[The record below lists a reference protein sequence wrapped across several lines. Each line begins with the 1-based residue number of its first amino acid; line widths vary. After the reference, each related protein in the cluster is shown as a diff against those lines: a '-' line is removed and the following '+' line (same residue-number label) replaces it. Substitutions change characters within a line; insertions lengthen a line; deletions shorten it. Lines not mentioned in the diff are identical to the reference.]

1 MVERRNV
8 QLIIDNV
15 DRTEHLVPGTLSIED
30 AIGERSTCAFALVD
44 ETGEL
49 SAIIKPG
56 ETVEIW
62 ADGVKVFGGSIDK
75 PRSSRTP
82 AGSLRWTIDCVDWH
96 QIPDRRIVAE
106 TYENQTA
113 DAIVRDIVDKY
124 LAAEGITYTAESIQE
139 GPLVVECVFNY
150 VPATTCLDTL
160 AERAGYSWWID
171 PHKVLHFVAR
181 ATYLAPWHLDEN
193 APISDLQVED
203 NRHGYRNR
211 QYVKAGKD
219 VTDPQTEVFRGDGAS
234 RTWTVG
240 FPIAKVP
247 AVKVNGV
254 PKSVGIKGI
263 EEGKDFYWNK
273 GDPIITQDS
282 EAPVLTPTDVL
293 EVTYQGLFDI
303 VVLTDDYAAI
313 EERRA
318 VEGGTGYYE
327 AVDDEPYLSSREAAI
342 QSANAKLRKHAH
354 LPKVIT
360 FSTWEPGLRPGQIIL
375 ANRPGDRLNNE
386 DFLIDQVTF
395 SEVGSDFYQYHIRAV
410 SGESLGGWATFFK
423 QMATRGQAFVIREN
437 IREDQVL
444 IRLVQSQEAWHWT
457 EAMPVTVHACPI
469 PSEHLYPS
477 QTLYPC

>member
-1 MVERRNV
+1 MAEKRNV
-8 QLIIDNV
+8 QIVIDNIDCTGYLV
-15 DRTEHLVPGTLSIED
+15 DGTLTIED
-30 AIGERSTCAFALVD
+30 AIGERSTCSFSLLDKTADL
-44 ETGEL
+44 L
-49 SAIIKPG
+49 AILKAG

-62 ADGVKVFGGSIDK
+62 ADGVKVYGGSIDK
-75 PRSSRTP
+75 PKSRRTP
-82 AGSLRWTIDCVDWH
+82 AGTLTWTIDCVDWH
-96 QIPDRRIVAE
+96 QICDRRIIAE
-106 TYENQTA
+106 TYENTLA
-113 DAIVRDIVDKY
+113 GAIVRDLVNKY
-124 LAAEGITYTAESIQE
+124 LAAEGITAAESIQD

-150 VPATTCLDTL
+150 VSATTCLDTL
-160 AERAGYSWWID
+160 AERAGFSWWVD
-171 PHKVLHFVAR
+171 PNKVLHFVER
-181 ATYLAPWHLDEN
+181 ATYMAPWALDEE
-193 APISDLQVED
+193 AKISDLNVED
-203 NRHGYRNR
+203 SRQGYRNR

-219 VTDPQTEVFRGDGAS
+219 VTDPQVESFKGDGAT

-247 AVKVNGV
+247 TIKVNGV
-254 PKSVGIKGI
+254 PKTVGIKGI
-263 EEGKDFYWNK
+263 DEGKDFYWNK
-273 GDPIITQDS
+273 GDPTVTQDS
-282 EAPVLTPTDVL
+282 EAPLLTSSDTL
-293 EVTYQGLFDI
+293 QVTYQGLFDV

-360 FSTWEPGLRPGQIIL
+360 FSTWEPGLRPGQIIF
-375 ANRPGDRLNNE
+375 ANLPGDRLHNE